1 MSLNYVVN
9 LVYIMTFFG
18 VLSSCSLET
27 LSTLKFAQRAKFI
40 KNNVCDF
47 SCNIF
52 FSCIYDVVLLLVE
65 DKDFT
70 STLDALVD
78 AGTHV
83 IVQWEIL
90 N

>member
-1 MSLNYVVN
+1 MYV
-9 LVYIMTFFG
+9 TF
-18 VLSSCSLET
+18 LAT
-27 LSTLKFAQRAKFI
+27 
-40 KNNVCDF
+40 
-47 SCNIF
+47 F
-52 FSCIYDVVLLLVE
+52 FSCIYDAVLLLVE

-78 AGTHV
+78 AGTYV